1 VTGAGKQKKQ
11 LALRTLMD
19 KASVQGYLT
28 TDDLMELFPDTSG
41 DMERLSVLL
50 TALRRRGVDIVD
62 SDGHEA
68 SDSAAERLNH
78 RFDTVRAASTSVR
91 DGKLSTSTQVKPAS
105 AIELSRRMDDSI
117 SRDDTVGMYL
127 KEMSRVPLLTVDEE
141 LDIAI
146 RIEKGRKAREEKIK
160 LTGRQ
165 NAVRRRKLDIIIEDG
180 QLAREHLIKANTRL
194 VVSIAKRYMGR
205 GVAFLDLIQEGN
217 LGLMKAVKKYDYTRG
232 FRFSTYATWWIRQ
245 TISRAISDQGRTI
258 RVPVHMIDR
267 IRQLYKTNHDLE
279 QKLGRQPTIE
289 ELAERVDL
297 PVQRVQWIMK
307 VSWLPLS
314 LESPVGDEEDSELG
328 YFIED
333 EVSPTPLQSAY
344 QSMLK
349 DKMEEVLS
357 TLSPREA
364 RVLRLRFGLDDGTSY
379 TLEEVGRKFGL
390 TRERIRQIEGRAL
403 RQLRHPK
410 SARQLKDYL

>member
-1 VTGAGKQKKQ
+1 MTGAGKNKRQH
-11 LALRTLMD
+11 AIRMLME
-19 KASVQGYLT
+19 KAGVQGYLT
-28 TDDLMELFPDTSG
+28 TDDLIEAFPDTSG

-50 TALRRRGVDIVD
+50 VTLRRRGVDIVD
-62 SDGHEA
+62 SDDNNSSEDT
-68 SDSAAERLNH
+68 SDSYDQTH
-78 RFDTVRAASTSVR
+78 DKS
-91 DGKLSTSTQVKPAS
+91 AS
-105 AIELSRRMDDSI
+105 AIEIHRQTNEAVSQ
-117 SRDDTVGMYL
+117 DDTVGMYL
-127 KEMSRVPLLTVDEE
+127 KEMSRVPLLTAEE
-141 LDIAI
+141 ETDLAI
-146 RIEKGRKAREEKIK
+146 RIEKGRKASEEKSQ
-160 LTGRQ
+160 LNGRQ
-165 NAVRRRKLDIIIEDG
+165 HAAQRRRLNLIIEDG

-217 LGLMKAVKKYDYTRG
+217 LGLMKAVKKYDYKRG

-258 RVPVHMIDR
+258 RVPVHMTDR
-267 IRQLYKTNHDLE
+267 IRQLYRANHELE

-289 ELAERVDL
+289 ELSKYVDL
-297 PVQRVQWIMK
+297 PVRRVQWIMK

-333 EVSPTPLQSAY
+333 DVSPTPMQSAY

-349 DKMEEVLS
+349 DKMEEILS

-364 RVLRLRFGLDDGTSY
+364 RVLRLRYGLDDGTTY

-410 SARQLKDYL
+410 RARQLKDYL